1 MYITNST
8 QIKFVDFIKYCGEKD
23 KILMLIL
30 KNLEEFH
37 PEYIEIENRLKN
49 SSLAEKVDF
58 KIYAYNF
65 SEPKDVENVAKY
77 IEYEHPDIILI
88 LSNTPI
94 EGANRKLFNKLRSNY
109 DDILIIK
116 LGRDR
121 NKLNGNGLDNVYD
134 AVFSNVDEVIE
145 FFEKACTLIKPKG
158 KPNRVVQVSSID
170 EIFKNVQPF
179 KTVEEE
185 EKKGENNTMSQNQN
199 ISAQKEQ
206 SIPVNSSEQA
216 SPSQQSSPQ
225 PQQHQQPLQDAN
237 MLLLLEV
244 LKDLRDSI
252 EELKEKIE
260 KEPVKK
266 VKSNSENTK
275 KSGSTYNIVNIVIVA
290 LLLILI
296 GIILFYK

>member
-8 QIKFVDFIKYCGEKD
+8 QIKFVDFIRYCGEKD

-179 KTVEEE
+179 KTIEEE
-185 EKKGENNTMSQNQN
+185 EKKSENNTMNQN
-199 ISAQKEQ
+199 NQNVSPQKEQ
-206 SIPVNSSEQA
+206 NTSGNVSEQ
-216 SPSQQSSPQ
+216 PSSPQ
-225 PQQHQQPLQDAN
+225 SQRQSQQPLQDAN

-252 EELKEKIE
+252 EELKDKIE

-266 VKSNSENTK
+266 VKSGSENTK

>member
-8 QIKFVDFIKYCGEKD
+8 QIKFVDFIRYCGEKD

-179 KTVEEE
+179 KTIEEE
-185 EKKGENNTMSQNQN
+185 EKKSESNTMNQN
-199 ISAQKEQ
+199 NQNVSPQKEQ
-206 SIPVNSSEQA
+206 NTSGNVSEQ
-216 SPSQQSSPQ
+216 PSSPQ
-225 PQQHQQPLQDAN
+225 SQRQSQQPLQDAN

-260 KEPVKK
+260 KEPAKK
-266 VKSNSENTK
+266 VKSGSENTK

>member
-23 KILMLIL
+23 RILMLIL
-30 KNLEEFH
+30 KNLEDFH

-49 SSLAEKVDF
+49 SALAEKVDF

-94 EGANRKLFNKLRSNY
+94 EGPNRKLFNKLRSNY

-145 FFEKACTLIKPKG
+145 FFEKACTLIKPKNR
-158 KPNRVVQVSSID
+158 PNRVVQVSSIE

-179 KTVEEE
+179 KNIEEE
-185 EKKGENNTMSQNQN
+185 NTPVEKTTENNKREENIKVEKNTQTSQTNHINNQ
-199 ISAQKEQ
+199 AMQTQQ
-206 SIPVNSSEQA
+206 SI
-216 SPSQQSSPQ
+216 QQDP
-225 PQQHQQPLQDAN
+225 N

-244 LKDLRDSI
+244 LKDLKDSI
-252 EELKEKIE
+252 EELREKIE
-260 KEPVKK
+260 EKEVGKK
-266 VKSNSENTK
+266 EKDANTK
-275 KSGSTYNIVNIVIVA
+275 KTKSASYNIVNMVIIA

>member
-8 QIKFVDFIKYCGEKD
+8 QIKFVDFIRYCGEKD

-179 KTVEEE
+179 KTIEEE
-185 EKKGENNTMSQNQN
+185 EKKSESNTMNQN
-199 ISAQKEQ
+199 NQNVSPQKEQ
-206 SIPVNSSEQA
+206 NTSGNVSEQ
-216 SPSQQSSPQ
+216 PSSPQ
-225 PQQHQQPLQDAN
+225 SQRQSQQPLQDAN

-266 VKSNSENTK
+266 VKSGSENTK

>member
-8 QIKFVDFIKYCGEKD
+8 QIKFVDFIRYCGEKD

-179 KTVEEE
+179 KTIEEE
-185 EKKGENNTMSQNQN
+185 EKKSENNTMNQN
-199 ISAQKEQ
+199 NQNVSPQKEQ
-206 SIPVNSSEQA
+206 NTSGNVSEQ
-216 SPSQQSSPQ
+216 PSSPQ
-225 PQQHQQPLQDAN
+225 SQRQSQQPLQDAN

-260 KEPVKK
+260 KEPAKK
-266 VKSNSENTK
+266 VKSGSENTK